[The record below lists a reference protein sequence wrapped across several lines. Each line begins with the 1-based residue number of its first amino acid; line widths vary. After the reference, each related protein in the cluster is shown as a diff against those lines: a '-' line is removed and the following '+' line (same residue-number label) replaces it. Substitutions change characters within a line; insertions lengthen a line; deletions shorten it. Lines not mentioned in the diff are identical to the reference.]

1 MRGVGQATVR
11 GGTKRCATK
20 FNRVCSTSLGQ
31 THSKELASWNTC
43 WQHPHGFGPR
53 RPLMER
59 TGANDDAY
67 LEHDNSAFCALTDF
81 HRDYLITMEADGSI
95 DDALAD
101 MNRL

>member
-1 MRGVGQATVR
+1 
-11 GGTKRCATK
+11 
-20 FNRVCSTSLGQ
+20 
-31 THSKELASWNTC
+31 
-43 WQHPHGFGPR
+43 
-53 RPLMER
+53 MER